1 MPKKISKE
9 EFIERAN
16 KIHNN
21 KYDYSLVD
29 YKNTT
34 TNIEIICPIHGKFE
48 QLPYLHLKGRGCQK
62 CGGAKQMTQEEF
74 IKRSKEIHG
83 NKYDYS
89 LVKYRNNQTKVVL
102 ICPIHGEF
110 ETVPSK
116 HLHRNFGCPKCGI
129 EKRSQSRK
137 NNIEDVI
144 KLFKEVHKNVY
155 DYSKFEYINFYTP
168 STIICKKHG
177 EFEQNTYNHSKGHG
191 CPKCGNL
198 ISNKEEEIKSF
209 IKTLGYSI
217 KENSR
222 NIIPPKEIDVFIP
235 EKNIAIEYDGLYWH
249 SERMIDKSNR
259 NGKTYHLDKLKLAQD
274 KNIRLIQ
281 IFEDEYI
288 HKKEIV
294 LNRIK
299 HMLGVYD
306 RKIGGR
312 QVLIKEIG
320 SKTKNLFLNT
330 YHIQGQDTS
339 SIKLGAFY
347 NDELISVM
355 TFGKKRIALGN
366 KKNNFGEYELVRF
379 ATKFDILGQGIASKM
394 FSYFIKKYNIS
405 NIITYSDKRWNTGN
419 LYKQLGF
426 EYSHTSAPNY
436 WYIKK
441 DKRIHRF
448 NFRKQELAKKLKT
461 FNPQLTEYQNMQA
474 NGYDRIWDCGN
485 DVWIYNSKVTLED

>member
-16 KIHNN
+16 EIHNH
-21 KYDYSLVD
+21 KYDYSLID

-34 TNIEIICPIHGKFE
+34 TNIIIVCPIHGEFE

-62 CGGAKQMTQEEF
+62 CGGSKQMTQEEF

-89 LVKYRNNQTKVVL
+89 LVKYRNSQTKVTL

-129 EKRSQSRK
+129 EKRSTSRK
-137 NNIEDVI
+137 NDVQDVI
-144 KLFKEVHKNVY
+144 NTFKEIHGNKY

-168 STIICKKHG
+168 STIICNKHG
-177 EFEQNTYNHSKGHG
+177 EFQQNTYNHSKGHG

-198 ISNKEEEIKSF
+198 ISDKEEEIKLF
-209 IKTLGYSI
+209 IKNLGYSVT
-217 KENSR
+217 ENSR
-222 NIIPPKEIDVFIP
+222 KIIPPKEVDIFIP

-249 SERMIDKSNR
+249 SEKMINKSNR
-259 NGKTYHLDKLKLAQD
+259 DGKAYHINKLLSAAEN
-274 KNIRLIQ
+274 NIRLIQ

-288 HKKEIV
+288 YKKEIV

-299 HMLGVYD
+299 HILGVYE

-312 QVLIKEIG
+312 QVLIKEIDN
-320 SKTKNLFLNT
+320 KTKNLFLNS
-330 YHIQGQDTS
+330 YHIQGQDAS

-347 NDELISVM
+347 KNELISVM

-366 KKNNFGEYELVRF
+366 KNIKENEYELLRF
-379 ATKFDILGQGIASKM
+379 ATKFGVLGQGIASKLL
-394 FSYFIKKYNIS
+394 SHFIKNYDVS
-405 NIITYSDKRWNTGN
+405 NVITYSDKRWNTGN

-436 WYIKK
+436 WYIEKN
-441 DKRIHRF
+441 KRIHRF
-448 NFRKQELAKKLKT
+448 NFRKQELKNKLKT
-461 FNPQLTEYQNMQA
+461 FNSELTEYENMQI

-485 DVWIYNSKVTLED
+485 DVWVYNK